1 MWINRDKKTK
11 TVEKR
16 TDMENKKLTKLEK
29 YWIMYDVGNSA
40 FVMLIATIIPIYF
53 NYLEKNGITSWSEE
67 SSKAFAEI
75 ASGETERSKED
86 PLYDTAGPWDYGDQ
100 YYPEHVLRYYH
111 S

>member
-40 FVMLIATIIPIYF
+40 FVML
-53 NYLEKNGITSWSEE
+53 TSVQS
-67 SSKAFAEI
+67 
-75 ASGETERSKED
+75 
-86 PLYDTAGPWDYGDQ
+86 
-100 YYPEHVLRYYH
+100 H
-111 S
+111 SREYRPVGVQTDSPML